1 LLLQGIIERD
11 KYLMAGFMSLGLFV
25 AAALSLLAGFP
36 VAFTLAGIALI
47 FALIGVLSGL
57 FDPAFLSAFP
67 SRVFGIM
74 SNETLIA
81 VPVFVFMGVML
92 EKSKLADQ
100 LLQALAQMMR
110 RMPGGLG
117 LAVMLVGALM
127 AASTGIVGATVVTMG
142 LLALPTMLR
151 NNYDPA
157 IATGS
162 ICAAGTLGQII
173 PPSIVLILLADVLSN
188 AYQQAQLDL
197 GNFSPKTISVG
208 ELFAGA
214 LIPGLILVSLYMIYL
229 VAMALLKP
237 ASMPPITQKV
247 GEDVSFLT
255 LLGLLAGPL
264 LLIVAVLGSILFG
277 LATPTEAASVGAT
290 GAMLLALKQKQLSWA
305 TLRSVVYQSTRVSAM
320 VFMILIGASLFSL
333 VFRGYGGDE
342 YVQAFLSGLPGG
354 EAGAL
359 VLVMLI
365 LFLLGFILDFIE
377 ITYVVIPIVGPIL
390 LAMGIDPL
398 WLGVMV
404 AINLQTSFLTPPFGF
419 SLFYVRGVTPP
430 EIATTTIYR
439 GVIPFIMIQLFMLAL
454 LWLWPA
460 LATWLPAV
468 VYG

>member
-1 LLLQGIIERD
+1 M
-11 KYLMAGFMSLGLFV
+11 MAGFMSLGLFL

-47 FALIGVLSGL
+47 FALIGVMTGL
-57 FDPAFLSAFP
+57 FDPAYLSAFP
-67 SRVFGIM
+67 SRVYGIM

-92 EKSKLADQ
+92 EKSRLADQ
-100 LLQALAQMMR
+100 LLQALAQLMR

-117 LAVMLVGALM
+117 LAVMLVGTLM

-151 NNYDPA
+151 NNYNPA

-162 ICAAGTLGQII
+162 ICAAGTLGQVI

-188 AYQQAQLDL
+188 AYQQAQLSL
-197 GNFSPKTISVG
+197 GNFSPKTVSVG

-214 LIPGLILVSLYMIYL
+214 LIPGLILVSMYMIYL
-229 VAMALLKP
+229 VAMAIFKP
-237 ASMPPITQKV
+237 ASMPPIEQKI

-255 LLGLLAGPL
+255 LIGLLAGPL
-264 LLIVAVLGSILFG
+264 MLIVAVLGSILFG

-290 GAMLLALKQKQLSWA
+290 GAILLAMKQKQLSWETMRA
-305 TLRSVVYQSTRVSAM
+305 VVYQSTRVSAM

-342 YVQAFLSGLPGG
+342 YVQSLLSGLPGG
-354 EAGAL
+354 EVGAL
-359 VLVMLI
+359 LVVMLV

-377 ITYVVIPIVGPIL
+377 ITYVVLPIVGPIL

-398 WLGVMV
+398 WLGIMV

-419 SLFYVRGVTPP
+419 SLFYLRSVTPP
-430 EIATTTIYR
+430 EIATTTIYK
-439 GVIPFIMIQLFMLAL
+439 GVIPFIVIQLMMLAL
-454 LWLWPA
+454 LWFWPA
-460 LATWLPAV
+460 LATWLPAM

>member
-1 LLLQGIIERD
+1 M
-11 KYLMAGFMSLGLFV
+11 MAGFMSLGLFV
-25 AAALSLLAGFP
+25 AAGLSLLAGFP
-36 VAFTLAGIALI
+36 VAFTLAGVALI
-47 FALIGVLSGL
+47 FALLGMAFGI

-67 SRVFGIM
+67 SRVYGIM

-100 LLQALAQMMR
+100 LLQALAQLMR
-110 RMPGGLG
+110 RLPGGLG

-142 LLALPTMLR
+142 LLALPTMMR
-151 NNYDPA
+151 NNYNPA

-188 AYQQAQLDL
+188 AYQQAQLSL

-214 LIPGLILVSLYMIYL
+214 LMPGLVLVSLYVVYL
-229 VAMALLKP
+229 IGMAFIKP
-237 ASMPPITQKV
+237 TSMPAIKQEV
-247 GEDVSFLT
+247 GEDVSFLN
-255 LLGLLAGPL
+255 LISLLAGPL

-277 LATPTEAASVGAT
+277 FATPTEAASVGAT
-290 GAMLLALKQKQLSWA
+290 GAMLLAFKQKQLNFT
-305 TLRSVVYQSTRVSAM
+305 TLRAVVYQTTRVSAM

-342 YVQAFLSGLPGG
+342 YVQALLSGLPGG
-354 EAGAL
+354 HVGAL
-359 VLVMLI
+359 LVVMLVM
-365 LFLLGFILDFIE
+365 FLLGFILDFIE

-390 LAMGIDPL
+390 LAMGIDPV
-398 WLGVMV
+398 WLGVMI

-419 SLFYVRGVTPP
+419 SLFYLRGVTPP
-430 EIATTTIYR
+430 EIPTTTIYK
-439 GVIPFIMIQLFMLAL
+439 GVIPFIGIQLLMLAL
-454 LWLWPA
+454 LAFWPA
-460 LATWLPAV
+460 LATWLPAQ
-468 VYG
+468 VYN

>member
-1 LLLQGIIERD
+1 M
-11 KYLMAGFMSLGLFV
+11 MAGFMSLGLFV
-25 AAALSLLAGFP
+25 AAGLSLLAGFP
-36 VAFTLAGIALI
+36 VAFTLAGVALI
-47 FALIGVLSGL
+47 FALVGIAFGI

-67 SRVFGIM
+67 SRIFGIM

-100 LLQALAQMMR
+100 LLQALAQLMR
-110 RMPGGLG
+110 RLPGGLG

-142 LLALPTMLR
+142 LLALPTMMR

-188 AYQQAQLDL
+188 AYQQAQLSM
-197 GNFSPKTISVG
+197 GNYSPKTVSVG

-214 LIPGLILVSLYMIYL
+214 LLPGLLLVSLYMVYL
-229 VAMALLKP
+229 VGMAFFKP
-237 ASMPPITQKV
+237 KSMPKVKQEV

-255 LLGLLAGPL
+255 LMGLLAGPM

-290 GAMLLALKQKQLSWA
+290 GAMLLALKQKQLNMT
-305 TLRSVVYQSTRVSAM
+305 TLRAVVYQATRVSAM
-320 VFMILIGASLFSL
+320 VFMILMGASLFSL

-342 YVQAFLSGLPGG
+342 FVQGLLSGLPGG
-354 EAGAL
+354 HLGAL
-359 VLVMLI
+359 LVVMLAM
-365 LFLLGFILDFIE
+365 FLLGFILDFIE

-390 LAMGIDPL
+390 LTMGIDPI
-398 WLGVMV
+398 WLGVMI

-419 SLFYVRGVTPP
+419 SLFYLRGVTPP
-430 EIATTTIYR
+430 EIATTTIYK
-439 GVIPFIMIQLFMLAL
+439 GVIPFIGIQLLMLAL
-454 LWLWPA
+454 LALWPA
-460 LATWLPAV
+460 MATWLPAAI
-468 VYG
+468 YQ